1 MLLRGKIKKFLKYNL
16 AGSFQ
21 FVTDLFLLWF
31 FTDIIGFYY
40 LVSAF
45 ISVVA
50 SSIIGYSLNKK
61 YVFQKSKRR
70 FLHGYSIFLTI
81 TAVKIFAIIGIL
93 FLLVD
98 IFKIQYL
105 LSRILTGLI
114 IVIIMY
120 ILHTKLTFK
129 TSFN

>member
-1 MLLRGKIKKFLKYNL
+1 MSSKNKAKKFLKYNL

-21 FVTDLFLLWF
+21 FIVDLFLLWF
-31 FTDIIGFYY
+31 FTEIIGFYY

-45 ISVVA
+45 ISVVV
-50 SSIIGYSLNKK
+50 SSIIGYSLNKN
-61 YVFQKSKRR
+61 YVFQKSKRN
-70 FLHGYSIFLTI
+70 FLHGYGIFLTI
-81 TAVKIFAIIGIL
+81 TTVKIFVIIGIL
-93 FLLVD
+93 FFFVD
-98 IFKIQYL
+98 VLKIYYL

-129 TSFN
+129 TDFD